1 MSAPLNHE
9 PDSNSI
15 KKPNTL
21 TGVLMFLLL
30 AAAIITMAFAVYL
43 KSIGYDFKDFS
54 MEKALD
60 YAQSYSKAETGSG
73 AADISFSQ
81 DGSVDFKVYRG
92 NIILLSQDGV
102 KWYDKKGK
110 LLQEVSLT
118 MTRPVIRSSKKY
130 MAVVDISGR
139 DICMFKDKTQLWSRK
154 LDNQIINAE
163 VSEEG
168 YCTVVTQSKEFK
180 SAVLVI
186 DANGADKYTKLC
198 AEDMVLGTK
207 TLNDSENIII
217 NKVNTKGIKA
227 GTQFEFNNFYDEK
240 PYAVIDIADNVFPVL
255 QSIGGNTAAIGQT
268 LILFMDKQGKELWR
282 KSAQSVFC
290 TALSSS
296 KYVIVAGKFNDTSGA
311 SSQKVLVLNQK
322 GEEVYSFEQPENIS
336 GMSVYGDRLALRT
349 QRSIYLYSLKG
360 EKLGHYIAKNEIK
373 DAYLTGANEAV
384 VITGGNIS
392 LVEIK

>member
-1 MSAPLNHE
+1 MPAQLNHE
-9 PDSNSI
+9 PDSGSK

-21 TGVLMFLLL
+21 TGVIMFLLL
-30 AAAIITMAFAVYL
+30 AAAIIIMAFAVYL

-54 MEKALD
+54 IERALD
-60 YAQSYSKAETGSG
+60 YARSNSRTSTGPD

-81 DGSVDFKVYRG
+81 DGSVDFKVYRE

-118 MTRPVIRSSKKY
+118 MTRPVIRISKKY

-139 DICMFKDKTQLWSRK
+139 DIYMFKEKTQLWTRK

-163 VSEEG
+163 VSEDG
-168 YCTVVTQSKEFK
+168 NCTVVTQSREFK

-207 TLNDSENIII
+207 TLNDGENIII

-227 GTQFEFNNFYDEK
+227 GTQFEFNNFYEEK
-240 PYAVIDIADNVFPVL
+240 PYAAIDIADNVFPVL
-255 QSIGGNTAAIGQT
+255 QSVGGNTAAIGQNI
-268 LILFMDKQGKELWR
+268 ILFMDKQGKELWR
-282 KSAQSVFC
+282 KNAQSVFC
-290 TALSSS
+290 TAPGSS

-311 SSQKVLVLNQK
+311 SSQRVLVLNQK

-336 GMSVYGDRLALRT
+336 GMSAYGDRLALRT
-349 QRSIYLYSLKG
+349 QRSIYLYTIKG
-360 EKLGHYIAKNEIK
+360 QKLGHYIAKNEIK

>member
-1 MSAPLNHE
+1 LQAQLNHE
-9 PDSNSI
+9 PDSGSK

-21 TGVLMFLLL
+21 TGVIMFLLL
-30 AAAIITMAFAVYL
+30 AAAIMIMAFAVYL

-54 MEKALD
+54 IERALD
-60 YAQSYSKAETGSG
+60 YARSNSRTSTGSD

-81 DGSVDFKVYRG
+81 DGSVDFQVYRE

-139 DICMFKDKTQLWSRK
+139 DIYMFKEKTQLWTKK

-163 VSEEG
+163 VSEDG
-168 YCTVVTQSKEFK
+168 NCTVVTQSREFK

-207 TLNDSENIII
+207 TLNDGENIII

-227 GTQFEFNNFYDEK
+227 GTQFEFNNFYEEK
-240 PYAVIDIADNVFPVL
+240 PYASIDIADNVFPVL
-255 QSIGGNTAAIGQT
+255 QSVGGNTAAIGQNM
-268 LILFMDKQGKELWR
+268 ILFMDKQGKELWR
-282 KSAQSVFC
+282 KNAQSVFC
-290 TALSSS
+290 TALNSS

-311 SSQKVLVLNQK
+311 SSQRVLVLNQK
-322 GEEVYSFEQPENIS
+322 GEEVYGFEQPENIS
-336 GMSVYGDRLALRT
+336 GMSAYGDRLALRT
-349 QRSIYLYSLKG
+349 QRSIYLYTIKG
-360 EKLGHYIAKNEIK
+360 QKLGHYIAKNEIK
-373 DAYLTGANEAV
+373 DAYLTGDSEAV